1 MAPSCKLKLARFSAL
16 LRIQDG
22 AECGNKQTPVVIGP
36 GLKPADCAVTA
47 HLGHKLM
54 GQPVG

>member
-1 MAPSCKLKLARFSAL
+1 MAPSCKLELATSLAL

-36 GLKPADCAVTA
+36 GLKPAACAVTA
-47 HLGHKLM
+47 QLGHKLM